1 MIGERKVLALI
12 PARGG
17 SQRLPGK
24 NILSVCGR
32 PLLAWSIDAARGSRC
47 IDRVVLSSEDEA
59 IIAAARAC
67 GCEVPFRR
75 PDVLAS
81 DTASTTDV
89 VLHALDALPGYDV
102 VVLLQPTSPL
112 RTASDIDAACEKFA
126 TSSAPACVSVSRVEQ
141 NPYWMYRL
149 GDDDALLPIIEPSEA
164 ARRQDLPDVYML
176 NGAVYIA
183 ATAWL
188 RQTRTFL
195 TRDTVAHV
203 MPVDRA
209 LDIDTAAD
217 LEVFKRSVVE
227 NDID

>member
-1 MIGERKVLALI
+1 VIGERKVLALI

-112 RTASDIDAACEKFA
+112 RTASDIDAACAKFA
-126 TSSAPACVSVSRVEQ
+126 TSGAPACVSVSRVEQ

-149 GDDDALLPIIEPSEA
+149 GDDDALLPIIAPSEA

>member
-1 MIGERKVLALI
+1 VIGERKVLALI

-112 RTASDIDAACEKFA
+112 RTASDIDAACAKFA
-126 TSSAPACVSVSRVEQ
+126 TSGAPACVSVSRVEQ

>member
-1 MIGERKVLALI
+1 VIGDRKVLALI

-17 SQRLPGK
+17 SKGLPSK

-32 PLLAWSIDAARGSRC
+32 PLLAWSIDAARSSRC

-81 DTASTTDV
+81 DTASTTEV
-89 VLHALDALPGYDV
+89 ALHALDALPGYDV

-112 RTASDIDAACEKFA
+112 RTASDIDMACEKFA
-126 TSSAPACVSVSRVEQ
+126 TSGAPACVSVSPVEQ
-141 NPYWMYRL
+141 SPYWMYRL
-149 GDDDALLPIIEPSEA
+149 GDNDTLLPIIEPSEA
-164 ARRQDLPDVYML
+164 TRRQDLPQVYVL
-176 NGAVYIA
+176 NGAIYVA
-183 ATAWL
+183 ETAWL
-188 RQTRTFL
+188 RQVRTFL
-195 TRDTVAHV
+195 TRDTIAHV
-203 MPVDRA
+203 MPAERA

-217 LEVFKRSVVE
+217 FDAFKRSVVE
-227 NDID
+227 NVHA

>member
-1 MIGERKVLALI
+1 
-12 PARGG
+12 
-17 SQRLPGK
+17 
-24 NILSVCGR
+24 
-32 PLLAWSIDAARGSRC
+32 
-47 IDRVVLSSEDEA
+47 
-59 IIAAARAC
+59 
-67 GCEVPFRR
+67 
-75 PDVLAS
+75 VLAS

-112 RTASDIDAACEKFA
+112 RTASDIDAACAKFA
-126 TSSAPACVSVSRVEQ
+126 TSGAPACVSVSRVEQ

>member
-1 MIGERKVLALI
+1 VIGERKVLALI